1 MRSSWLMVAV
11 DVITQV
17 PGTFQNQSTRVAV
30 KFIGDKSRITVWTSR
45 IRVVNGWSFEE
56 VILKCL
62 E

>member
-1 MRSSWLMVAV
+1 MVAV

-17 PGTFQNQSTRVAV
+17 PGTFRNQSTQAAV

-45 IRVVNGWSFEE
+45 IRVVNGWSSEKVVF
-56 VILKCL
+56 KCL

>member
-1 MRSSWLMVAV
+1 MVTV
-11 DVITQV
+11 DVTIKV

-45 IRVVNGWSFEE
+45 IRVVNGWSSEE
-56 VILKCL
+56 VVFKCL

>member
-1 MRSSWLMVAV
+1 MVAV
-11 DVITQV
+11 DVTIKV
-17 PGTFQNQSTRVAV
+17 PGTFRNQSTRAAV
-30 KFIGDKSRITVWTSR
+30 KFIGDKSRKTVLTSR